1 MNSLLS
7 ISFLCMQR
15 EVRTLEK
22 LKKMELPD
30 SAELMQ
36 ASSSQ
41 TNEDRITKLEEEYKA
56 LELQYFYVIER
67 LAMK

>member
-1 MNSLLS
+1 
-7 ISFLCMQR
+7 MQR